1 MTGISVFDHKLLA
14 DSWSTQD
21 MRAVFCEENR
31 VQKWLDVE
39 AALAKAQAKLNI
51 IPQEAADEIAKKAY
65 YKFMDMDFI
74 FNEFKKTKHPL
85 VPTVRGLE
93 KACDN
98 NLGEYVHF
106 GVTTQDIIDTGLVL
120 QFKEAMTLVKSELK
134 AIAKALVKLAKTHK
148 NTAMMGRTLALQAL
162 PITFGHKVAIW
173 LSELERHFERILELE
188 KRLYVGSI
196 VGAVGTKASLSD
208 ECNEVEKLTLENLGL
223 DVPNIS
229 WQSARDR
236 FIELGFVLGNINT
249 TFNKIAHEI
258 LILSHN
264 EIDEVAEPF
273 GKGQVGS
280 STMPHK
286 RNPAVSEN
294 AVTVSNA
301 FKANLAILS
310 DIERHEHKRN
320 PAVSE
325 NAVTVSNAFKANLA
339 ILSDI
344 ERHEHERDG
353 QVWKMEWKLLPE
365 MFLMLSVVLA
375 NMKFALSDLEVK
387 KDKMLK
393 NLNTLNGFVLAER
406 VMFALSDHYGKQ
418 HAHEIVYENAMLGI
432 EKQKTFKEVLLA
444 DKRVSKVLK
453 EKEIDALLDAT
464 TYVGYAPKLV
474 DEFLAKIKNSA
485 ILK

>member
-1 MTGISVFDHKLLA
+1 MGVSVFDMRLLQ
-14 DSWSTQD
+14 DSWSTPA
-21 MRAVFCEENR
+21 MRAIFSEENR
-31 VQKWLDVE
+31 IQKWLDVE
-39 AALAKAQAKLNI
+39 AALAKAQAKLGI
-51 IPQEAADEIAKKAY
+51 IPNEAAIEIAKKAH

-74 FNEFKKTKHPL
+74 FAEFKKTKHPL

-93 KACDN
+93 KACEN
-98 NLGEYVHF
+98 GLGEYVHF
-106 GVTTQDIIDTGLVL
+106 GVTTQDIIDTGIVL
-120 QFKEAMTLVKSELK
+120 QFKEAMTLIKQDLK
-134 AIAKALVKLAKTHK
+134 DIAKNLAKIAKEHK

-173 LSELERHFERILELE
+173 LSELNRHYERIIELE
-188 KRLYVGSI
+188 KRLYVGLI

-208 ECNEVEKLTLENLGL
+208 KANEVEKLTLESLGL
-223 DVPNIS
+223 EVPDIS
-229 WQSARDR
+229 WQPARDR
-236 FIELGFVLGNINT
+236 FIELGYVLGNINA
-249 TFNKIAHEI
+249 TFNKIAHQL
-258 LILSHN
+258 LILAHN
-264 EIDEVAEPF
+264 EIDEIAEPF

-301 FKANLAILS
+301 LRANI
-310 DIERHEHKRN
+310 
-320 PAVSE
+320 
-325 NAVTVSNAFKANLA
+325 A

-365 MFLMLSVVLA
+365 AFLMLSVVLA
-375 NMKFALSDLEVK
+375 NMKFVFDDLEVK

-393 NLNTLNGFVLAER
+393 NLDTLNGFVLAER

-418 HAHEIVYENAMLGI
+418 HAHEIVYENAMRGI
-432 EKQKTFKEVLLA
+432 ENHKTFKEVLLE
-444 DKRVSKVLK
+444 DECVSKVLS
-453 EKEIDALLDAT
+453 EKDIDTLMDAT

-474 DEFLAKIKNSA
+474 DEFLEKIANA
-485 ILK
+485 PILK

>member
-1 MTGISVFDHKLLA
+1 MTGISVFDHRLLA
-14 DSWSTQD
+14 DSWSTQE
-21 MRAVFCEENR
+21 MRAIFCEQNR
-31 VQKWLDVE
+31 IQKWLDVE
-39 AALAKAQAKLNI
+39 AALAKAQAKLKI
-51 IPQEAADEIAKKAY
+51 IPKKAADEIAKKAH

-74 FNEFKKTKHPL
+74 FAEFKKTKHPL

-134 AIAKALVKLAKTHK
+134 AIAKALAKLAKTHK

-208 ECNEVEKLTLENLGL
+208 ECNEVEKLALENLGL

-310 DIERHEHKRN
+310 DIERHEH
-320 PAVSE
+320 
-325 NAVTVSNAFKANLA
+325 
-339 ILSDI
+339 
-344 ERHEHERDG
+344 ERDG

-387 KDKMLK
+387 KTKCLK
-393 NLNTLNGFVLAER
+393 
-406 VMFALSDHYGKQ
+406 
-418 HAHEIVYENAMLGI
+418 I
-432 EKQKTFKEVLLA
+432 
-444 DKRVSKVLK
+444 
-453 EKEIDALLDAT
+453 
-464 TYVGYAPKLV
+464 
-474 DEFLAKIKNSA
+474 
-485 ILK
+485 

>member
-1 MTGISVFDHKLLA
+1 MGVSVFDMRLLQ
-14 DSWSTQD
+14 DSWSTPA
-21 MRAVFCEENR
+21 MRAIFSEENR
-31 VQKWLDVE
+31 IQKWLDVE
-39 AALAKAQAKLNI
+39 AALAKAQAKLGI
-51 IPQEAADEIAKKAY
+51 IPSEAAEEIAKKAH

-74 FNEFKKTKHPL
+74 FAEFKKTKHPL

-93 KACDN
+93 KACEN
-98 NLGEYVHF
+98 GFGEYVHF
-106 GVTTQDIIDTGLVL
+106 GVTTQDVIDTGIVL
-120 QFKEAMTLVKSELK
+120 QFKEAMNLIKQDLK
-134 AIAKALVKLAKTHK
+134 NIAKNLASIAKEHK

-173 LSELERHFERILELE
+173 LSELNRHYERINELE

-196 VGAVGTKASLSD
+196 VGAVGTKASLS
-208 ECNEVEKLTLENLGL
+208 ERANEVEKLTLQILGL
-223 DVPNIS
+223 EVPDIS
-229 WQSARDR
+229 WQPARDR
-236 FIELGFVLGNINT
+236 FIELGYVLGNINA
-249 TFNKIAHEI
+249 TFNKIAHQL
-258 LILSHN
+258 LILTHN
-264 EIDEVAEPF
+264 EIDELAEPF

-301 FKANLAILS
+301 LRANI
-310 DIERHEHKRN
+310 
-320 PAVSE
+320 
-325 NAVTVSNAFKANLA
+325 A

-365 MFLMLSVVLA
+365 IFLMLSVVLA
-375 NMKFALSDLEVK
+375 NMKFVFDGLEIK

-393 NLNTLNGFVLAER
+393 NLDILDGFVLAER

-418 HAHEIVYENAMLGI
+418 HAHEIVYENAMRGI
-432 EKQKTFKEVLLA
+432 ESHKTFKVALLE
-444 DKRVSKVLK
+444 DERVSKVLS
-453 EKEIDALLDAT
+453 EKDIDALMDAT

-474 DEFLAKIKNSA
+474 DEFLEKITNA
-485 ILK
+485 EILK

>member
-1 MTGISVFDHKLLA
+1 MSGVSVFDMKLLA
-14 DSWSTQD
+14 DSWSSAE

-31 VQKWLDVE
+31 IQKWLDVE
-39 AALAKAQAKLNI
+39 AALAKAQAKLGI
-51 IPQEAADEIAKKAY
+51 IPQNAADEIAKKAH
-65 YKFMDMDFI
+65 YKYMDMDFI
-74 FNEFKKTKHPL
+74 FAEFKKTKHPL

-98 NLGEYVHF
+98 GLGEFVHF

-120 QFKEAMTLVKSELK
+120 QFKEAMNLIKGELK
-134 AIAKALVKLAKTHK
+134 GIAKALFDLAKEHK
-148 NTAMMGRTLALQAL
+148 NTAMMGRTLSLQAL

-173 LSELERHFERILELE
+173 LSEISRHYERILELE
-188 KRLYVGSI
+188 NRLYVGSI

-208 ECNEVEKLTLENLGL
+208 KCNEVEKLTLESLNLS
-223 DVPNIS
+223 VPDIS
-229 WQSARDR
+229 WQPARDR
-236 FIELGFVLGNINT
+236 FIELGFVLGNINA
-249 TFNKIAHEI
+249 TFNKIAHQI

-301 FKANLAILS
+301 LKANI
-310 DIERHEHKRN
+310 
-320 PAVSE
+320 
-325 NAVTVSNAFKANLA
+325 A

-365 MFLMLSVVLA
+365 MFLMLSVVLS
-375 NMKFALSDLEVK
+375 NMRFALSGLEVK

-393 NLNTLNGFVLAER
+393 NLDTLGGFVLAER
-406 VMFALSDHYGKQ
+406 VMFALSDKYGKQ
-418 HAHEIVYENAMLGI
+418 HAHEIIYEAAMSGI
-432 EKQKTFKEVLLA
+432 ESHKTFKETLLA
-444 DKRVSKVLK
+444 DKRVNAVLS
-453 EKEIDALLDAT
+453 EKDIDNLMDAT
-464 TYVGYAPKLV
+464 TYVGFAPKLV
-474 DEFLAKIKNSA
+474 DEFLDKVKNA
-485 ILK
+485 PILR

>member
-1 MTGISVFDHKLLA
+1 MGVSVFDMRLLQ
-14 DSWSTQD
+14 DSWSTPA
-21 MRAVFCEENR
+21 MREIFSEENR
-31 VQKWLDVE
+31 IQKWLDVE
-39 AALAKAQAKLNI
+39 AALAKAQAKLGI
-51 IPQEAADEIAKKAY
+51 IPSEAAEEIAKKAH

-74 FNEFKKTKHPL
+74 FAEFKKTKHPL

-93 KACDN
+93 KACEN
-98 NLGEYVHF
+98 GFGEYVHF
-106 GVTTQDIIDTGLVL
+106 GVTTQDVIDTGIVL
-120 QFKEAMTLVKSELK
+120 QFKEAMNLIKQDLK
-134 AIAKALVKLAKTHK
+134 NIAKNLASIAKEHK

-173 LSELERHFERILELE
+173 LSELNRHYERINELE

-196 VGAVGTKASLSD
+196 VGAVGTKASLS
-208 ECNEVEKLTLENLGL
+208 EKANEVEKLTLQILGL
-223 DVPNIS
+223 EVPDIS
-229 WQSARDR
+229 WQPARDR
-236 FIELGFVLGNINT
+236 FIELGYVLGNINA
-249 TFNKIAHEI
+249 TFNKIAHQL
-258 LILSHN
+258 LILTHN
-264 EIDEVAEPF
+264 EIDELAEPF

-301 FKANLAILS
+301 LRANI
-310 DIERHEHKRN
+310 
-320 PAVSE
+320 
-325 NAVTVSNAFKANLA
+325 A

-365 MFLMLSVVLA
+365 TFLMLSVVLA
-375 NMKFALSDLEVK
+375 NMKFVFDGLEVK

-393 NLNTLNGFVLAER
+393 NLDILDGFVLAER

-418 HAHEIVYENAMLGI
+418 HAHEIVYENAMRGI
-432 EKQKTFKEVLLA
+432 ENHKTFKVALLE
-444 DKRVSKVLK
+444 DERVSKVLS
-453 EKEIDALLDAT
+453 EKDIDALMDAT

-474 DEFLAKIKNSA
+474 DEFLEKIANA
-485 ILK
+485 QILK

>member
-236 FIELGFVLGNINT
+236 FIELGFVLGNINA

-264 EIDEVAEPF
+264 EI
-273 GKGQVGS
+273 
-280 STMPHK
+280 
-286 RNPAVSEN
+286 
-294 AVTVSNA
+294 
-301 FKANLAILS
+301 
-310 DIERHEHKRN
+310 
-320 PAVSE
+320 
-325 NAVTVSNAFKANLA
+325 
-339 ILSDI
+339 
-344 ERHEHERDG
+344 DG

-393 NLNTLNGFVLAER
+393 NLDTLKGFVLAER

>member
-1 MTGISVFDHKLLA
+1 MSGVSVFDMRLLA
-14 DSWSTQD
+14 DSWSSAE

-31 VQKWLDVE
+31 IQKWLDVE
-39 AALAKAQAKLNI
+39 AALAKAQAKLGI
-51 IPQEAADEIAKKAY
+51 IPQNAADEIAKKAH
-65 YKFMDMDFI
+65 YKYMDMDFI
-74 FNEFKKTKHPL
+74 FAEFKKTKHPL

-98 NLGEYVHF
+98 GLGEFVHF

-120 QFKEAMTLVKSELK
+120 QFKEAMNLIKSELK
-134 AIAKALVKLAKTHK
+134 GIAKALFDLAKEHK
-148 NTAMMGRTLALQAL
+148 NTAMMGRTLSLQAL

-173 LSELERHFERILELE
+173 LSELSRHYERILELE
-188 KRLYVGSI
+188 NRLYVGSI

-208 ECNEVEKLTLENLGL
+208 KCNEVEKFTLESLNLS
-223 DVPNIS
+223 VPDIS
-229 WQSARDR
+229 WQPARDR
-236 FIELGFVLGNINT
+236 FIELGFVLGNINA
-249 TFNKIAHEI
+249 TFNKIAHQI

-301 FKANLAILS
+301 L
-310 DIERHEHKRN
+310 
-320 PAVSE
+320 
-325 NAVTVSNAFKANLA
+325 KANLA

-365 MFLMLSVVLA
+365 MFLMLSVVLS
-375 NMKFALSDLEVK
+375 NMRFALSGLEVK

-393 NLNTLNGFVLAER
+393 NLDTLGGFVLAER
-406 VMFALSDHYGKQ
+406 VMFALSDKYGKQ
-418 HAHEIVYENAMLGI
+418 HAHEIVYEAAMSGI
-432 EKQKTFKEVLLA
+432 ESHKTFKETLLA
-444 DKRVSKVLK
+444 DKRVNAVLS
-453 EKEIDALLDAT
+453 EKDIDNLMDAT
-464 TYVGYAPKLV
+464 TYVGFAPKLV
-474 DEFLAKIKNSA
+474 DEFLDKVKNA
-485 ILK
+485 PILR

>member
-1 MTGISVFDHKLLA
+1 MGVSVFDMRLLQ
-14 DSWSTQD
+14 DSWSTPA
-21 MRAVFCEENR
+21 MREIFSEENR
-31 VQKWLDVE
+31 IQKWLDVE
-39 AALAKAQAKLNI
+39 AALAKAQAKLGI
-51 IPQEAADEIAKKAY
+51 IPSEAAIEIAKKAH

-74 FNEFKKTKHPL
+74 FAEFKKTKHPL

-93 KACDN
+93 KACEN
-98 NLGEYVHF
+98 GFGEYVHF
-106 GVTTQDIIDTGLVL
+106 GVTTQDVIDTGLVL
-120 QFKEAMTLVKSELK
+120 QFKEAMALIKQDLK
-134 AIAKALVKLAKTHK
+134 EIAKNLAKIAKEHK

-173 LSELERHFERILELE
+173 LSELNRHYERINELE

-196 VGAVGTKASLSD
+196 VGAVGTKASLS
-208 ECNEVEKLTLENLGL
+208 EKANEVEKLTLESLGL
-223 DVPNIS
+223 EVPDIS
-229 WQSARDR
+229 WQPARDR
-236 FIELGFVLGNINT
+236 FIELGYVLGNINA
-249 TFNKIAHEI
+249 TFNKIAHQ
-258 LILSHN
+258 LLTLTHN
-264 EIDEVAEPF
+264 EIDELAEPF

-301 FKANLAILS
+301 LRANI
-310 DIERHEHKRN
+310 
-320 PAVSE
+320 
-325 NAVTVSNAFKANLA
+325 A

-365 MFLMLSVVLA
+365 TFLMLSVVLA
-375 NMKFALSDLEVK
+375 NMKFVFDGLEVK

-393 NLNTLNGFVLAER
+393 NLDILDGFVLAER

-418 HAHEIVYENAMLGI
+418 HAHEIVYENAMRGI
-432 EKQKTFKEVLLA
+432 ENHKTFKVALLE
-444 DKRVSKVLK
+444 DERVSKVLS
-453 EKEIDALLDAT
+453 EKDIDALMDAT

-474 DEFLAKIKNSA
+474 DEFLEKIANA
-485 ILK
+485 PILK

>member
-1 MTGISVFDHKLLA
+1 MGVSVFDMRLLQ
-14 DSWSTQD
+14 DSWSTPA
-21 MRAVFCEENR
+21 MRAIFSEENR
-31 VQKWLDVE
+31 IQKWLDVE
-39 AALAKAQAKLNI
+39 AALAKAQAKLGI
-51 IPQEAADEIAKKAY
+51 IPNEAAVEIAKKAH

-74 FNEFKKTKHPL
+74 FAEFKKTKHPL

-93 KACDN
+93 KACEN
-98 NLGEYVHF
+98 GLGEYVHF
-106 GVTTQDIIDTGLVL
+106 GVTTQDIIDTGIVL
-120 QFKEAMTLVKSELK
+120 QFKEAMALIKQDLK
-134 AIAKALVKLAKTHK
+134 DIAKNLAKIAKEHK

-173 LSELERHFERILELE
+173 LSELNRHYERIIELE
-188 KRLYVGSI
+188 KRLYVGLI

-208 ECNEVEKLTLENLGL
+208 KANEVEKLTLESLGL
-223 DVPNIS
+223 EVPDIS
-229 WQSARDR
+229 WQPARDR
-236 FIELGFVLGNINT
+236 FIELGYVLGNINA
-249 TFNKIAHEI
+249 TFNKIAHQL
-258 LILSHN
+258 LILAHN
-264 EIDEVAEPF
+264 EIDEIAEPF

-301 FKANLAILS
+301 LRANI
-310 DIERHEHKRN
+310 
-320 PAVSE
+320 
-325 NAVTVSNAFKANLA
+325 A

-365 MFLMLSVVLA
+365 AFLMLSVVLA
-375 NMKFALSDLEVK
+375 NMKFVFDDLEVK

-393 NLNTLNGFVLAER
+393 NLDTLNGFVLAER

-418 HAHEIVYENAMLGI
+418 HAHEIVYENAMRGI
-432 EKQKTFKEVLLA
+432 ENHKTFKEVLLE
-444 DKRVSKVLK
+444 DECVSKVLS
-453 EKEIDALLDAT
+453 EKDIDVLMDAT

-474 DEFLAKIKNSA
+474 DEFLEKIANA
-485 ILK
+485 QILK

>member
-1 MTGISVFDHKLLA
+1 MGVSVFDMRLLQ
-14 DSWSTQD
+14 DSWSTPA
-21 MRAVFCEENR
+21 MREIFSEENR
-31 VQKWLDVE
+31 IQKWLDVE
-39 AALAKAQAKLNI
+39 AALAKAQAKLGI
-51 IPQEAADEIAKKAY
+51 IPSEAAEEIAKKAH

-74 FNEFKKTKHPL
+74 FAEFKKTKHPL

-93 KACDN
+93 KACEN
-98 NLGEYVHF
+98 GFGEYVHF
-106 GVTTQDIIDTGLVL
+106 GVTTQDVIDTGIVL
-120 QFKEAMTLVKSELK
+120 QFKEAMNLIKQDLK
-134 AIAKALVKLAKTHK
+134 NMAKNLASIAKEHK

-173 LSELERHFERILELE
+173 LSELNRHYERINELE

-196 VGAVGTKASLSD
+196 VGAVGTKASLS
-208 ECNEVEKLTLENLGL
+208 EKANEVEKLTLQILGL
-223 DVPNIS
+223 EVPDIS
-229 WQSARDR
+229 WQPARDR
-236 FIELGFVLGNINT
+236 FIELGYVLGNINA
-249 TFNKIAHEI
+249 TFNKIAHQL
-258 LILSHN
+258 LILTHN
-264 EIDEVAEPF
+264 EIDELAEPF

-301 FKANLAILS
+301 LRANI
-310 DIERHEHKRN
+310 
-320 PAVSE
+320 
-325 NAVTVSNAFKANLA
+325 A

-365 MFLMLSVVLA
+365 TFLMLSVVLA
-375 NMKFALSDLEVK
+375 NMKFVFDGLEVK

-393 NLNTLNGFVLAER
+393 NLDILDGFVLAER

-418 HAHEIVYENAMLGI
+418 HAHEIVYENAMRGI
-432 EKQKTFKEVLLA
+432 ENHKTFKVALLE
-444 DKRVSKVLK
+444 DERVSKVLS
-453 EKEIDALLDAT
+453 EKDIDALMDAT

-474 DEFLAKIKNSA
+474 DEFLEKIANA
-485 ILK
+485 QILK

>member
-1 MTGISVFDHKLLA
+1 MSGVSVFDMRLLA
-14 DSWSTQD
+14 DSWSSAE

-31 VQKWLDVE
+31 IQKWLDVE
-39 AALAKAQAKLNI
+39 AALAKAQAKLGI
-51 IPQEAADEIAKKAY
+51 IPQNAADEIAKKAH
-65 YKFMDMDFI
+65 YKYMDMDFI
-74 FNEFKKTKHPL
+74 FAEFKKTKHPL

-98 NLGEYVHF
+98 DLGEFVHF

-120 QFKEAMTLVKSELK
+120 QFKEAMNLIKAELK
-134 AIAKALVKLAKTHK
+134 GIAKALFDLAKAHK
-148 NTAMMGRTLALQAL
+148 NTAMMGRTLSLQAL

-173 LSELERHFERILELE
+173 LSEISRHYERILELE
-188 KRLYVGSI
+188 NRLYVGSI

-208 ECNEVEKLTLENLGL
+208 KCNEVEKLTLESLNLS
-223 DVPNIS
+223 VPDIS
-229 WQSARDR
+229 WQPARDR
-236 FIELGFVLGNINT
+236 FIELGFVLGNINA
-249 TFNKIAHEI
+249 TFNKIAHQI

-301 FKANLAILS
+301 L
-310 DIERHEHKRN
+310 
-320 PAVSE
+320 
-325 NAVTVSNAFKANLA
+325 KANLA

-365 MFLMLSVVLA
+365 MFLMLSVVLS
-375 NMKFALSDLEVK
+375 NMRFALSGLEVK

-393 NLNTLNGFVLAER
+393 NLDTLGGFVLAER
-406 VMFALSDHYGKQ
+406 VMFALSDKYGKQ
-418 HAHEIVYENAMLGI
+418 HAHEIVYEAAMSGI
-432 EKQKTFKEVLLA
+432 ESHKTFKETLLA
-444 DKRVSKVLK
+444 DKRVNAVLS
-453 EKEIDALLDAT
+453 EKDIDNLMDAT
-464 TYVGYAPKLV
+464 TYVGFAPKLV
-474 DEFLAKIKNSA
+474 DEFLDKVKNA
-485 ILK
+485 PILR

>member
-1 MTGISVFDHKLLA
+1 MGVSVFDMRLLQ
-14 DSWSTQD
+14 DSWSTPA
-21 MRAVFCEENR
+21 MREIFSEENR
-31 VQKWLDVE
+31 IQKWLDVE
-39 AALAKAQAKLNI
+39 AALAKAQAKLGI
-51 IPQEAADEIAKKAY
+51 IPSEAAEEIAKKAH

-74 FNEFKKTKHPL
+74 FAEFKKTKHPL

-93 KACDN
+93 KACEN
-98 NLGEYVHF
+98 GFGEYVHF
-106 GVTTQDIIDTGLVL
+106 GVTTQDVIDTGIVL
-120 QFKEAMTLVKSELK
+120 QFKEAMNLIKQDLK
-134 AIAKALVKLAKTHK
+134 NIAKNLASIAKEHK

-173 LSELERHFERILELE
+173 LSELNRHYERINELE

-196 VGAVGTKASLSD
+196 VGAVGTKASLS
-208 ECNEVEKLTLENLGL
+208 EKANEVEKLTLQILGL
-223 DVPNIS
+223 EVPDIS
-229 WQSARDR
+229 WQPARDR
-236 FIELGFVLGNINT
+236 FIELGYVLGNINA
-249 TFNKIAHEI
+249 TFNKIAHQL
-258 LILSHN
+258 LILTHN
-264 EIDEVAEPF
+264 EIDELAEPF

-301 FKANLAILS
+301 LRANI
-310 DIERHEHKRN
+310 
-320 PAVSE
+320 
-325 NAVTVSNAFKANLA
+325 A

-365 MFLMLSVVLA
+365 TFLMLSVVLA
-375 NMKFALSDLEVK
+375 NMKFVFDGLEIK

-393 NLNTLNGFVLAER
+393 NLDILDGFVLAER

-418 HAHEIVYENAMLGI
+418 HAHEIVYENAMRGI
-432 EKQKTFKEVLLA
+432 ENHKTFKVALLE
-444 DKRVSKVLK
+444 DERVSKVLS
-453 EKEIDALLDAT
+453 EKDIDALMDAT

-474 DEFLAKIKNSA
+474 DEFLEKIANA
-485 ILK
+485 QILK

>member
-1 MTGISVFDHKLLA
+1 MGVSVFDMRLLQ
-14 DSWSTQD
+14 DSWSTPA
-21 MRAVFCEENR
+21 MRAIFSEENR
-31 VQKWLDVE
+31 IQKWLDVE
-39 AALAKAQAKLNI
+39 AALAKAQAKLGI
-51 IPQEAADEIAKKAY
+51 IPNEAAIEIAKKAH

-74 FNEFKKTKHPL
+74 FAEFKKTKHPL

-93 KACDN
+93 KACEN
-98 NLGEYVHF
+98 GLGEYVHF
-106 GVTTQDIIDTGLVL
+106 GVTTQDIIDTGIVL
-120 QFKEAMTLVKSELK
+120 QFKEAMTLIKQDLK
-134 AIAKALVKLAKTHK
+134 DIAKNLAKIAKEHK

-173 LSELERHFERILELE
+173 LSELNRHYERIIELE
-188 KRLYVGSI
+188 KRLYVGLI

-208 ECNEVEKLTLENLGL
+208 KANEVEKLTLESLGL
-223 DVPNIS
+223 EVPDIS
-229 WQSARDR
+229 WQPARDR
-236 FIELGFVLGNINT
+236 FIELGYVLGNINA
-249 TFNKIAHEI
+249 TFNKIAHQL
-258 LILSHN
+258 LILAHN
-264 EIDEVAEPF
+264 EIDEIAEPF

-301 FKANLAILS
+301 LRANI
-310 DIERHEHKRN
+310 
-320 PAVSE
+320 
-325 NAVTVSNAFKANLA
+325 A

-365 MFLMLSVVLA
+365 AFLMLSVVLA
-375 NMKFALSDLEVK
+375 NMKFVFDDLEVK

-393 NLNTLNGFVLAER
+393 NLDTLNGFVLAER

-418 HAHEIVYENAMLGI
+418 HAHEIVYENAMRGI
-432 EKQKTFKEVLLA
+432 ENHKTFKEVLLE
-444 DKRVSKVLK
+444 DELVSKVLS
-453 EKEIDALLDAT
+453 EKDIDTLMDAT

-474 DEFLAKIKNSA
+474 DEFLEKIANA
-485 ILK
+485 PILK

>member
-1 MTGISVFDHKLLA
+1 MSGVSVFDMRLLA
-14 DSWSTQD
+14 DSWSSAE

-31 VQKWLDVE
+31 IQKWLDVE
-39 AALAKAQAKLNI
+39 AALAKAQAKLGI
-51 IPQEAADEIAKKAY
+51 IPQNAADEIAKKAH
-65 YKFMDMDFI
+65 YKYMDMDFI
-74 FNEFKKTKHPL
+74 FAEFKKTKHPL

-98 NLGEYVHF
+98 DLGEFVHF

-120 QFKEAMTLVKSELK
+120 QFKEAMNLIKAELK
-134 AIAKALVKLAKTHK
+134 GIAKALFDLAKKHK
-148 NTAMMGRTLALQAL
+148 NTAMMGRTLSLQAL

-173 LSELERHFERILELE
+173 LSELSRHYERILELE
-188 KRLYVGSI
+188 NRLYVGSI

-208 ECNEVEKLTLENLGL
+208 KCNEVEKLTLESLNLS
-223 DVPNIS
+223 VPDIS
-229 WQSARDR
+229 WQPARDR
-236 FIELGFVLGNINT
+236 FIELGFVLGNINA
-249 TFNKIAHEI
+249 TFNKIAHQI

-301 FKANLAILS
+301 L
-310 DIERHEHKRN
+310 
-320 PAVSE
+320 
-325 NAVTVSNAFKANLA
+325 KANLA

-365 MFLMLSVVLA
+365 MFLMLSVVLS
-375 NMKFALSDLEVK
+375 NMRFALSGLEVK

-393 NLNTLNGFVLAER
+393 NLDTLGGFVLAER
-406 VMFALSDHYGKQ
+406 VMFALSDKYGKQ
-418 HAHEIVYENAMLGI
+418 HAHEIVYEAAMSGI
-432 EKQKTFKEVLLA
+432 ESHKTFKEMLLN
-444 DKRVSKVLK
+444 DKRVNAVLS
-453 EKEIDALLDAT
+453 EKDIDNLMDAT
-464 TYVGYAPKLV
+464 TYVGFAPKLV
-474 DEFLAKIKNSA
+474 DEFLDKVKNA
-485 ILK
+485 PILR

>member
-1 MTGISVFDHKLLA
+1 MGVSVFDMRLLQ
-14 DSWSTQD
+14 DSWSTPA
-21 MRAVFCEENR
+21 MRAIFSEENR
-31 VQKWLDVE
+31 IQKWLDVE
-39 AALAKAQAKLNI
+39 AALAKAQAKLGI
-51 IPQEAADEIAKKAY
+51 IPNEAAIEIAKKAH

-74 FNEFKKTKHPL
+74 FAEFKKTKHPL

-93 KACDN
+93 KACEN
-98 NLGEYVHF
+98 GLGEYVHF

-120 QFKEAMTLVKSELK
+120 QFKEAMTLIKQDLK
-134 AIAKALVKLAKTHK
+134 DIAKNLAKIAKEHK

-173 LSELERHFERILELE
+173 LSELNRHYERIIELE
-188 KRLYVGSI
+188 KRLYVGLI

-208 ECNEVEKLTLENLGL
+208 KANEVEKLTLESLGL
-223 DVPNIS
+223 EVPDIS
-229 WQSARDR
+229 WQPARDR
-236 FIELGFVLGNINT
+236 FIELGYVLGNINA
-249 TFNKIAHEI
+249 TFNKIAHQL
-258 LILSHN
+258 LILAHN
-264 EIDEVAEPF
+264 EIDEIAEPF

-301 FKANLAILS
+301 LRANI
-310 DIERHEHKRN
+310 
-320 PAVSE
+320 
-325 NAVTVSNAFKANLA
+325 A

-365 MFLMLSVVLA
+365 AFLMLSVVLA
-375 NMKFALSDLEVK
+375 NMKFVFDDLEVK

-393 NLNTLNGFVLAER
+393 NLDTLNGFVLAER

-418 HAHEIVYENAMLGI
+418 HAHEIVYENAMRGI
-432 EKQKTFKEVLLA
+432 ENHKTFKEVLLE
-444 DKRVSKVLK
+444 DERVNKVLS
-453 EKEIDALLDAT
+453 EKDIDVLMDAT

-474 DEFLAKIKNSA
+474 DEFLEKIANA
-485 ILK
+485 PILK

>member
-1 MTGISVFDHKLLA
+1 MGVSVFDMRLLQ
-14 DSWSTQD
+14 DSWSTPA
-21 MRAVFCEENR
+21 MRAIFSEENR
-31 VQKWLDVE
+31 IQKWLDVE
-39 AALAKAQAKLNI
+39 AALAKAQAKLGI
-51 IPQEAADEIAKKAY
+51 IPNEAAIEIAKKAH

-74 FNEFKKTKHPL
+74 FAEFKKTKHPL

-93 KACDN
+93 KACEN
-98 NLGEYVHF
+98 GLGEYVHF
-106 GVTTQDIIDTGLVL
+106 GVTTQDIIDTGIVL
-120 QFKEAMTLVKSELK
+120 QFKEAMALIKQDLK
-134 AIAKALVKLAKTHK
+134 DIAKNLAKIAKEHK

-173 LSELERHFERILELE
+173 LSELNRHYERIIELE
-188 KRLYVGSI
+188 KRLYVGLI

-208 ECNEVEKLTLENLGL
+208 KANEVEKLTLESLGL
-223 DVPNIS
+223 EVPDIS
-229 WQSARDR
+229 WQPARDR
-236 FIELGFVLGNINT
+236 FIELGYVLGNINA
-249 TFNKIAHEI
+249 TFNKIAHQL
-258 LILSHN
+258 LILAHN
-264 EIDEVAEPF
+264 EIDEIAEPF

-301 FKANLAILS
+301 LRANI
-310 DIERHEHKRN
+310 
-320 PAVSE
+320 
-325 NAVTVSNAFKANLA
+325 A

-365 MFLMLSVVLA
+365 AFLMLSVVLA
-375 NMKFALSDLEVK
+375 NMKFVFDDLEVK

-393 NLNTLNGFVLAER
+393 NLDTLNGFVLAER

-418 HAHEIVYENAMLGI
+418 HAHEIVYENAMRGI
-432 EKQKTFKEVLLA
+432 ENHKTFKEVLLE
-444 DKRVSKVLK
+444 DELVSKVLS
-453 EKEIDALLDAT
+453 EKDIDTLMDAT

-474 DEFLAKIKNSA
+474 DEFLEKIANA
-485 ILK
+485 QILK

>member
-1 MTGISVFDHKLLA
+1 MGVSVFDMRLLQ
-14 DSWSTQD
+14 DSWSTPA
-21 MRAVFCEENR
+21 MRAIFSEENR
-31 VQKWLDVE
+31 IQKWLDVE
-39 AALAKAQAKLNI
+39 AALAKAQAKLGI
-51 IPQEAADEIAKKAY
+51 IPNEAAIEIAKKAH

-74 FNEFKKTKHPL
+74 FAEFKKTKHPL

-93 KACDN
+93 KACEN
-98 NLGEYVHF
+98 GLGEYVHF

-120 QFKEAMTLVKSELK
+120 QFKEAMTLIKQDLK
-134 AIAKALVKLAKTHK
+134 DIAKNLAKIAKEHK

-173 LSELERHFERILELE
+173 LSELNRHYERIIELE
-188 KRLYVGSI
+188 KRLYVGLI

-208 ECNEVEKLTLENLGL
+208 KANEVEKLTLESLGL
-223 DVPNIS
+223 EVPDIS
-229 WQSARDR
+229 WQPARDR
-236 FIELGFVLGNINT
+236 FIELGYVLGNINA
-249 TFNKIAHEI
+249 TFNKIAHQL
-258 LILSHN
+258 LILAHN
-264 EIDEVAEPF
+264 EIDEIAEPF

-301 FKANLAILS
+301 LRANI
-310 DIERHEHKRN
+310 
-320 PAVSE
+320 
-325 NAVTVSNAFKANLA
+325 A

-365 MFLMLSVVLA
+365 AFLMLSVVLA
-375 NMKFALSDLEVK
+375 NMKFVFDDLEVK

-393 NLNTLNGFVLAER
+393 NLDTLNGFVLAER

-418 HAHEIVYENAMLGI
+418 HAHEIVYENAMRGI
-432 EKQKTFKEVLLA
+432 ENHKTFKEVLFE
-444 DKRVSKVLK
+444 DERVSKVLS
-453 EKEIDALLDAT
+453 EKDIDTLMDAT

-474 DEFLAKIKNSA
+474 DEFLEKIANA
-485 ILK
+485 PILK